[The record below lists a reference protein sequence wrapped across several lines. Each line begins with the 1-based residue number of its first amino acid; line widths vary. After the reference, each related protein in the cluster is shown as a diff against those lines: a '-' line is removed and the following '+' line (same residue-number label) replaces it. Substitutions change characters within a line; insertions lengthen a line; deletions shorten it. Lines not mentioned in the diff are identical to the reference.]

1 MSKYALGLD
10 FGTLDGRAI
19 LVDVK
24 EEIVKRKYFRKIIN
38 ED

>member
-24 EEIVKRKYFRKIIN
+24 EVNILEGL
-38 ED
+38 

>member
-24 EEIVKRKYFRKIIN
+24 E
-38 ED
+38 DS